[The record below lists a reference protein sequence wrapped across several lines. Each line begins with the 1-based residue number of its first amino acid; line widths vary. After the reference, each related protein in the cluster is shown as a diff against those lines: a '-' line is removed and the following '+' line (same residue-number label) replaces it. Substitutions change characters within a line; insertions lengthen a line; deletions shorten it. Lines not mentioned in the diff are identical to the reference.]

1 MPKFS
6 YTAVD
11 ARGKQAN
18 GFVEANDQNDAIT
31 QIRQLGFYPQRLDEA
46 KEDVTIG
53 AERKP
58 VIRKS
63 GRRVKSK
70 ILTIFTRQLA
80 TLIEAGLPLM
90 RSLNTLARQE
100 RNPVMRSTMTQ
111 LATAVE
117 SGGTFSEALAQHP
130 RIFDKLYINMVKAGE
145 LGGVLEIVLNRLAE
159 FQEKS
164 QKIKGKVVS
173 AMVYPLVVLVIA
185 AAILTFLLIFIV
197 PKFAQI
203 FKDALG
209 PNHPLPSITLFVMG
223 CSDLLVERWYFV
235 VGGIAAVII
244 GYKAVASTA
253 AGISFLDRIALR
265 IPVFGD
271 LTCKTAISRFART
284 LGTLISSGVPI
295 LQALNITRDTAG
307 NTVVANAINKI
318 HDSVKEGESVVG
330 PMESSAIFP
339 PMVTSMV
346 QVGEETGQ
354 LPDMLVKVA
363 DVYEAEVDNVVASL
377 TSILEP
383 IMIVFLAVIVGTIVI
398 ALFMPMV
405 GLITGMSDAGNSG
418 GH

>member
-46 KEDVTIG
+46 KEDEAAVG
-53 AERKP
+53 PDNKP
-58 VIRKS
+58 VIKK
-63 GRRVKSK
+63 GGGKVKSK
-70 ILTIFTRQLA
+70 VLTIFTRQLA

-90 RSLNTLARQE
+90 RSLNTLAKQE
-100 RNPVMRSTMTQ
+100 RNPVMRTTMVQ

-130 RIFDKLYINMVKAGE
+130 RIFDKLYVNMVKAGE
-145 LGGVLEIVLNRLAE
+145 LGGVLEIVLTRLAE

-164 QKIKGKVVS
+164 QKIKGKVLS

-185 AAILTFLLIFIV
+185 GAILTFLLIFIV
-197 PKFAQI
+197 PKFQQI
-203 FKDALG
+203 FQDALPG
-209 PNHPLPSITLFVMG
+209 KPLPGITVFVIT
-223 CSDLLVERWYFV
+223 CSQLLVTQWYFV
-235 VGGIAAVII
+235 VGAIVGAVF
-244 GYKAVASTA
+244 GYKALSSTP
-253 AGISFLDRIALR
+253 AGIDFLDRIALK

-271 LTCKTAISRFART
+271 LTSKTAISRFART

-330 PMESSAIFP
+330 PMEASSVFP

-363 DVYEAEVDNVVASL
+363 DVYEAEVDNVVTGL

-383 IMIVFLAVIVGTIVI
+383 IMIVMLAVIVGTIVI

-405 GLITGMSDAGNSG
+405 GLIQGMGEG
-418 GH
+418 K

>member
-18 GFVEANDQNDAIT
+18 GFVEANDQSDAIT

-46 KEDVTIG
+46 KEEEVAAG
-53 AERKP
+53 AEAKTATKK
-58 VIRKS
+58 KS
-63 GRRVKSK
+63 GASVKSK
-70 ILTIFTRQLA
+70 VLTIFTRQLA

-90 RSLNTLARQE
+90 RSLKTLAKQE
-100 RNPVMRSTMTQ
+100 RNPVMRATMVS
-111 LATAVE
+111 LADAVE

-130 RIFDKLYINMVKAGE
+130 RIFDKLYVNMVKAGE

-173 AMVYPLVVLVIA
+173 AMVYPLVVLFIA

-203 FKDALG
+203 FKEALG
-209 PNHPLPSITLFVMG
+209 PNHPLPQITLFVMG

-235 VGGIAAVII
+235 LAGIAAAIF
-244 GYKAVASTA
+244 GYKAMASTP
-253 AGISFLDRIALR
+253 AGVFFLDRIVLR

-271 LTCKTAISRFART
+271 LTSKTAISRFART

-330 PMESSAIFP
+330 PMESSSIFP

-363 DVYEAEVDNVVASL
+363 DVYEAEVDNVVIGL

-383 IMIVFLAVIVGTIVI
+383 IMIVMLAVIVGTIVL

-405 GLITGMSDAGNSG
+405 SLITNMSDQNN

>member
-11 ARGKQAN
+11 SRGKQAN
-18 GFVEANDQNDAIT
+18 GTVEASDQNDAIT

-46 KEDVTIG
+46 REDTKVV
-53 AERKP
+53 AEDKP
-58 VIRKS
+58 KAKK
-63 GRRVKSK
+63 GGGKVKAK
-70 ILTIFTRQLA
+70 TLTLFTRQLA
-80 TLIEAGLPLM
+80 TLIEAGLPLL

-100 RNPVMRSTMTQ
+100 RNAVMRGVMTQ
-111 LATAVE
+111 LGEAVE
-117 SGGTFSEALAQHP
+117 SGGTFSEALGQHP
-130 RIFDKLYINMVKAGE
+130 RIFDKLYVNMVKAGE

-164 QKIKGKVVS
+164 EKIKGKVLA

-185 AAILTFLLIFIV
+185 GLILTFLLIFIV
-197 PKFAQI
+197 PRFQQI
-203 FKDALG
+203 FTDALPG
-209 PNHPLPSITLFVMG
+209 KALPGITLFVIW
-223 CSDLLVERWYFV
+223 CSNNLVSKWYVV
-235 VGGIAAVII
+235 VGAIALMIF
-244 GYKAVASTA
+244 GYKALASTP
-253 AGISFLDRIALR
+253 AGVFLLDRIALK
-265 IPVFGD
+265 IPIFGD
-271 LTCKTAISRFART
+271 LTSKTAISRFART

-307 NTVVANAINKI
+307 NSVVAAAISKI
-318 HDSVKEGESVVG
+318 HDAVKEGESVVG
-330 PMESSAIFP
+330 PMEASTIFP

-363 DVYEAEVDNVVASL
+363 DVYEGEVDNVVTGL

-383 IMIVFLAVIVGTIVI
+383 IMIVMLAVIVGTIVI

-405 GLITGMSDAGNSG
+405 GLISGMSEAGK
-418 GH
+418 

>member
-18 GFVEANDQNDAIT
+18 GFVDANDQNDAIT

-46 KEDVTIG
+46 RDEDMAVG
-53 AERKP
+53 ADNKPLVKRKGGG
-58 VIRKS
+58 K
-63 GRRVKSK
+63 VKSK
-70 ILTIFTRQLA
+70 VLTIFTRQLA

-90 RSLNTLARQE
+90 RSLNTLAKQE
-100 RNPVMRSTMTQ
+100 RNPVMRNTMAQ
-111 LATAVE
+111 LASAVE

-130 RIFDKLYINMVKAGE
+130 RIFDKLYVNMVKAGE
-145 LGGVLEIVLNRLAE
+145 LGGVLEIVLTRLAE

-173 AMVYPLVVLVIA
+173 AMVYPVVVLVIA
-185 AAILTFLLIFIV
+185 AAILTFLLIVIV
-197 PKFAQI
+197 PKFQQI
-203 FKDALG
+203 FTDALPG
-209 PNHPLPSITLFVMG
+209 KPLPAVTLFVIG
-223 CSDLLVERWYFV
+223 ASNLLVERWYLV
-235 VGGIAAVII
+235 VGAFALIFI
-244 GYKAVASTA
+244 GYKALSSVPW
-253 AGISFLDRIALR
+253 GVLFIDQVLLR

-271 LTCKTAISRFART
+271 LNSKTSISRFART

-307 NTVVANAINKI
+307 NVVVANAINKI
-318 HDSVKEGESVVG
+318 HDAVKEGESVVG
-330 PMESSAIFP
+330 PMEASPIFP
-339 PMVTSMV
+339 AMVTSMV

-363 DVYEAEVDNVVASL
+363 DVYEAEVDNVVTGL

-405 GLITGMSDAGNSG
+405 GLIQGLGEG
-418 GH
+418 K

>member
-46 KEDVTIG
+46 RDEDMAVG
-53 AERKP
+53 ADNKP
-58 VIRKS
+58 VAKKKK
-63 GRRVKSK
+63 GGKVKMK
-70 ILTIFTRQLA
+70 VLTIFTRQLA

-90 RSLNTLARQE
+90 RSLNTLTKQE
-100 RNPVMRSTMTQ
+100 RNPVMRATMAQ
-111 LATAVE
+111 LASAVE
-117 SGGTFSEALAQHP
+117 SGGTFSEALALHP
-130 RIFDKLYINMVKAGE
+130 RIFDKLYVNMVKAGE
-145 LGGVLEIVLNRLAE
+145 LGGVLEIVLTRLAE

-164 QKIKGKVVS
+164 QKIKGKVMS

-185 AAILTFLLIFIV
+185 GLILTFLLIFIV
-197 PKFAQI
+197 PKFQQI
-203 FKDALG
+203 FIDALPG
-209 PNHPLPSITLFVMG
+209 KPLPSVTVFVID
-223 CSDLLVERWYFV
+223 CSHLLVEQWYFV
-235 VGGIAAVII
+235 IGGIALVFF
-244 GYKAVASTA
+244 GYKGLAST
-253 AGISFLDRIALR
+253 SFGTVLLDKIALK

-271 LTCKTAISRFART
+271 LNSKTAISRFART

-307 NTVVANAINKI
+307 NVIVANAINKI

-330 PMESSAIFP
+330 PMESSSVFP

-363 DVYEAEVDNVVASL
+363 DVYEAEVDNVVTGL

-383 IMIVFLAVIVGTIVI
+383 IMIVLLAVIVGTIVI

-405 GLITGMSDAGNSG
+405 GLIQGMGDAGSSK
-418 GH
+418 

>member
-46 KEDVTIG
+46 KEEAAAGGSDSQPV
-53 AERKP
+53 ARK
-58 VIRKS
+58 
-63 GRRVKSK
+63 GGGRVKSK

-90 RSLNTLARQE
+90 RGLNTLAKQE
-100 RNPVMRSTMTQ
+100 RNPVMRTTMVQ

-145 LGGVLEIVLNRLAE
+145 LGGVLEIVLTRLAE

-164 QKIKGKVVS
+164 QKIKGKVLS

-185 AAILTFLLIFIV
+185 GLILTFLLIFIV
-197 PKFAQI
+197 PKFQKI
-203 FKDALG
+203 FEDALPG
-209 PNHPLPSITLFVMG
+209 QPLPGITLFVIA
-223 CSDLLVERWYFV
+223 CSNLLVARWYLVFGTIALV
-235 VGGIAAVII
+235 VF
-244 GYKAVASTA
+244 GYKALSSTP
-253 AGISFLDRIALR
+253 AGVFFLDRLALR

-271 LTCKTAISRFART
+271 LTSKTAISRFART

-307 NTVVANAINKI
+307 NAVVANAINKI

-363 DVYEAEVDNVVASL
+363 DVYEAEVDNVVTGL

-383 IMIVFLAVIVGTIVI
+383 IMIVMLAVIVGTIVI
-398 ALFMPMV
+398 ALFMPMI
-405 GLITGMSDAGNSG
+405 GLITGMSDQTN